1 MNDTILLVDYQNV
14 RDSGLKDL
22 PPHRRLVLFVGKGQ
36 KPKADFVQDAM
47 RRGSRVD
54 LVPIAEDGNNNLD
67 FHLAFY
73 FGKLL
78 VEEPYGEFIVI
89 SNDQDFD
96 PLVRHVES
104 LGIACERRGTTR
116 AAPARAQRAVAA
128 KPAQVLKPA
137 AAPAARRPAAPK
149 AATKPAPRTPT
160 PAPKAIPVAAKR
172 DDLYAEALAFL
183 KRAGKRRPTTG
194 KKLINSL
201 ESHLKIKPPRG
212 EQIVKEL
219 SLDGVLSI
227 ANGAVSYK
235 I

>member
-104 LGIACERRGTTR
+104 LGIACERKGTLR
-116 AAPARAQRAVAA
+116 AAPARAQRSAPVAKPAATPPA
-128 KPAQVLKPA
+128 KPAQRKA
-137 AAPAARRPAAPK
+137 TTPK
-149 AATKPAPRTPT
+149 AAARPA
-160 PAPKAIPVAAKR
+160 PAPKAPAVAAKR

-183 KRAGKRRPTTG
+183 KRAGKRKPTTG

-212 EQIVKEL
+212 EQIVREL
-219 SLDGVLSI
+219 SLDGVLTVV
-227 ANGAVSYK
+227 NGAVTYK

>member
-22 PPHRRLVLFVGKGQ
+22 PPHKRLLLFVGKGQ
-36 KPKADFVQDAM
+36 KPKADFVQEAM
-47 RRGSRVD
+47 RRNIRID
-54 LVPIAEDGNNNLD
+54 LIPIAEDGNNNLD

-104 LGIACERRGTTR
+104 LGIACERKGTTR
-116 AAPARAQRAVAA
+116 TAPAKTARSASALKPAAKPVQRKAAAPKPAA
-128 KPAQVLKPA
+128 KPAPALK
-137 AAPAARRPAAPK
+137 APAL
-149 AATKPAPRTPT
+149 
-160 PAPKAIPVAAKR
+160 AAKH

-201 ESHLKIKPPRG
+201 ESHLKVKPPRG

-219 SLDGVLSI
+219 ALDGVLSI
-227 ANGAVSYK
+227 ANGAVTYK

>member
-1 MNDTILLVDYQNV
+1 MANLFNDTILLIDYQNV

-22 PPHRRLVLFVGKGQ
+22 PAHRRAVLFVGKGQ

-47 RRGSRVD
+47 RRGIRVD
-54 LVPIAEDGNNNLD
+54 LVPISEDGNNNLD

-73 FGKLL
+73 FGKIL
-78 VEEPYGEFIVI
+78 VEEPYGEFVVI
-89 SNDQDFD
+89 SNDHDFD
-96 PLVRHVES
+96 PLVRHVQS
-104 LGIACERRGTTR
+104 LGIACERKGTTR
-116 AAPARAQRAVAA
+116 AAPAKAA
-128 KPAQVLKPA
+128 KPAPVAKPVQRKAAAPKPA
-137 AAPAARRPAAPK
+137 A
-149 AATKPAPRTPT
+149 KPA
-160 PAPKAIPVAAKR
+160 PAPKAPALAAKR

-219 SLDGVLSI
+219 ALDGVLSLV
-227 ANGAVSYK
+227 NGAVSYK

>member
-22 PPHRRLVLFVGKGQ
+22 PPHKRLLLFVGKGQ

-47 RRGSRVD
+47 RRNIRVD

-73 FGKLL
+73 FGKIL

-104 LGIACERRGTTR
+104 LGIACERKGTTR
-116 AAPARAQRAVAA
+116 AAAAKTARNVPTVKPAA
-128 KPAQVLKPA
+128 KPVQRKAAGPKPA
-137 AAPAARRPAAPK
+137 ARPSPATKAPALA
-149 AATKPAPRTPT
+149 
-160 PAPKAIPVAAKR
+160 VKR
-172 DDLYAEALAFL
+172 DDLYAEALVFL

-201 ESHLKIKPPRG
+201 ESHLKVKPPRG

-219 SLDGVLSI
+219 ALDGVLSI
-227 ANGAVSYK
+227 SNGAVNYK